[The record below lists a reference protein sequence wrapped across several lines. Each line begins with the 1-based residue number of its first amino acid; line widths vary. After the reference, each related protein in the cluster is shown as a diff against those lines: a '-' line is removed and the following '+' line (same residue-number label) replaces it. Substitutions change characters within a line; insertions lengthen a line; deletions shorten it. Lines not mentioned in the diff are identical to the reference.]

1 MTMKSRIA
9 LVCLTIA
16 GAIISCLGP
25 ADAAISVEILRP
37 TSNEKILLSGTITL
51 KGVVHIP
58 EHPEKESEAIIVWQ
72 LPVAER
78 TIMATTK
85 SGEEKT
91 YTLDVPFPAQNSS
104 FGPVKVTAVVNEFQV
119 VGNDEYYGDG
129 ALKVIVLDETG
140 ENYEGWVVNS
150 TDPTEQ
156 DMVIGQS
163 TEELE
168 GCTYYIEGYCIHPD
182 KGIPSYGMIFL
193 QPWTSDSEDHWAYW
207 VKKAIRYANDYG
219 YDEYDK
225 LDAGWYIV
233 DRAAYPN
240 QLLFDIGYDPY
251 TGPTRHWN
259 TDLTP
264 PTTPV
269 VIDDGETTPFTDR
282 LHARWD
288 VYDAEYG
295 VIKCRYAIGTVSGA
309 TNVVD
314 WTEIEATEV
323 TATGLNLNE
332 DKAYYF
338 AVKAMNEAGLWSGIG
353 TSDGITV
360 AGAGEFTDETVFT
373 YPNPFNPDE
382 ESANISFQVPSG
394 AAVTI
399 EIFDAAG
406 DLVWEQEL
414 TITASQA
421 VVWDERNPVSGAVA
435 KSITWD
441 GRNMVDRVVSNGV
454 YLCRVTANGK
464 SVVKKIAVLR

>member
-1 MTMKSRIA
+1 VMMKSRIA
-9 LVCLTIA
+9 LVCLMVGSA
-16 GAIISCLGP
+16 VLGRPGP

-37 TSNEKILLSGTITL
+37 TSDEKVLLSGTITF

-58 EHPEKESEAIIVWQ
+58 DHPEKESEAIIVWQ
-72 LPVAER
+72 LPIEGR

-91 YTLDVPFPAQNSS
+91 YTLDIPFPTQNSS
-104 FGPVKVTAVVNEFQV
+104 FGPIKVTAVVNEFQV
-119 VGNDEYYGDG
+119 VGNDEYTGDG
-129 ALKVIVLDETG
+129 ALKVIVLEETG

-150 TDPTEQ
+150 TDPSEQ
-156 DMVIGQS
+156 DMVIGQN
-163 TEELE
+163 TEDLE

-182 KGIPSYGMIFL
+182 KDVPSYGLIFL

-207 VKKAIRYANDYG
+207 VKKAIRYANAHG

-233 DRAAYPN
+233 DRDGYPN
-240 QLLFDIGYDPY
+240 QLLFEIGYDPY
-251 TGPTRHWN
+251 TGPTRHWE

-264 PTTPV
+264 PSTPE
-269 VIDDGETTPFTDR
+269 VIDDGDTTPFRDR
-282 LHARWD
+282 LHARWLA
-288 VYDAEYG
+288 YDAESG
-295 VIKCRYAIGTVSGA
+295 VIKCRYAVGTTSGG

-314 WTEIEATEV
+314 WTEIEATDV
-323 TATGLNLNE
+323 TVTGLSLTDGE
-332 DKAYYF
+332 DYYF

-360 AGAGEFTDETVFT
+360 TAGQGEFGDETVFT

-382 ESANISFQVPSG
+382 EVANIDFQVSG
-394 AAVTI
+394 ETAVTI

-406 DLVWEQEL
+406 DLVWKQEL
-414 TITASQA
+414 VA
-421 VVWDERNPVSGAVA
+421 SGAQSV
-435 KSITWD
+435 TWN
-441 GRNMVDRVVSNGV
+441 GRNMGDRMVSNGV
-454 YLCRVTANGK
+454 YIYRVTANGE